1 MKSSNDPRGRD
12 WTVRQEIQERKKER
26 GKKHKECVLPPPH
39 AESKVGPP
47 SCGRA
52 ALHLF
57 EVLEA
62 FIKGVLGYKWP
73 FLKLQ
78 MLLVWNSW
86 C

>member
-1 MKSSNDPRGRD
+1 MIPGEETGQSD
-12 WTVRQEIQERKKER
+12 RKFKKQRKGKETQR
-26 GKKHKECVLPPPH
+26 MCDSPH